1 MWLPGNLKLDL
12 VGGHRDI
19 RIGHDAQ
26 GLDLTRLVED
36 GPLEIIFATLL
47 GVCHDLLVE
56 PQFAIEHEVNGE
68 GIRGRGIGMFEN
80 IYSVWMTTESDTA
93 FSSDWRKLLII
104 ARMRVDFGS

>member
-1 MWLPGNLKLDL
+1 M
-12 VGGHRDI
+12 
-19 RIGHDAQ
+19 
-26 GLDLTRLVED
+26 
-36 GPLEIIFATLL
+36 FATLL

-80 IYSVWMTTESDTA
+80 MYSVWMTVESDAA

-104 ARMRVDFGS
+104 ARILHALSELDIACGGHRAVAGRGRSCSEEKLERIKSSWTMK